1 MEAAKENVI
10 PFENKNDA
18 LIREA
23 AALDAE
29 IKSKTARLKTLKVQ
43 LSALAE
49 YKPGSKTG
57 HLVGG
62 GHKVKVQVKEYVK
75 WDQDKLDQV
84 QSFNPAKFSEVF
96 KTEYKPVSKKT
107 LDGFLEHGNKNM
119 VDGITWAMTVTAGA
133 PQVSFESL
141 GD

>member
-1 MEAAKENVI
+1 M
-10 PFENKNDA
+10 
-18 LIREA
+18 
-23 AALDAE
+23 
-29 IKSKTARLKTLKVQ
+29 KTYRNGSYTLY
-43 LSALAE
+43 LTD
-49 YKPGSKTG
+49 P
-57 HLVGG
+57 LVGG

-75 WDQDKLDQV
+75 WDQDRLNKV
-84 QSFNPAKFSEVF
+84 QSFNPSKFSEVF

-119 VDGITWAMTVTAGA
+119 ADGVRWAMKVTPGA